1 VKPDVRYTWNDG
13 FGIAYQVLGRGRS
26 DLIYL
31 PGFASNVDL
40 QWDIPPYARFL
51 ERLATSSR
59 LILLDHRGIG
69 CSDRFPPG
77 GAATLEEIADDVL
90 AVMEALSSMRATIFA
105 VQESVFPALLLAAS
119 QPMRVSRLILFGGS
133 PSWVQ
138 SDDLPDEWS
147 AEFWESE
154 IRSYE
159 RLSSAV
165 ESMTRYNREAAPSLA
180 DDEQLARQLV
190 SLTVNSLGPAASAAE
205 VRILSQVDLRHVL
218 PSISVPTLVLS
229 REGDSVVSES
239 SSRFLADH
247 IAGAR
252 YAELPGRDTL
262 PWIGDTEP
270 IHAQIEDFLE
280 IEHSEPASTRRLATV
295 LFTDLVDSSARALA
309 LGDAAWSR
317 LLADHHRAVRRELA
331 AHGGTE
337 VDTAGD
343 GFFATFPGPAQGVRC
358 ASSISRAV
366 TELGIGIRVG
376 VHTGEVETVDGKPG
390 GTAVHVGARIA
401 ALAEPAEVLV
411 SQTVKDLAVGS
422 GIRFEDP
429 GEHELKGIPDPWRIY
444 RVAAAAT
451 DGV

>member
-1 VKPDVRYTWNDG
+1 MADGSDIPLASGLRSARHCAHGISTSGFVKPDVRYTWNDG
-13 FGIAYQVLGRGRS
+13 FGIAYQVLGRGRG

-51 ERLATSSR
+51 ERLAASSR

-138 SDDLPDEWS
+138 SDELPDEWT

-165 ESMTRYNREAAPSLA
+165 ESMTRYSREAAPSLA

-190 SLTVNSLGPAASAAE
+190 SLTVNSIGPAASAAE

-218 PSISVPTLVLS
+218 PSITVPTLVLR
-229 REGDSVVSES
+229 REGDTVVSES
-239 SSRFLADH
+239 SSRYLADH

-252 YAELPGRDTL
+252 HVELPGRDTL
-262 PWIGDTEP
+262 PWIGDAEP
-270 IHAQIEDFLE
+270 ILSQVEDFLE
-280 IEHSEPASTRRLATV
+280 IEHSATIVESTPC
-295 LFTDLVDSSARALA
+295 
-309 LGDAAWSR
+309 
-317 LLADHHRAVRRELA
+317 HRAVHGPRRL
-331 AHGGTE
+331 
-337 VDTAGD
+337 
-343 GFFATFPGPAQGVRC
+343 
-358 ASSISRAV
+358 
-366 TELGIGIRVG
+366 
-376 VHTGEVETVDGKPG
+376 
-390 GTAVHVGARIA
+390 VGARGR
-401 ALAEPAEVLV
+401 
-411 SQTVKDLAVGS
+411 T
-422 GIRFEDP
+422 R
-429 GEHELKGIPDPWRIY
+429 
-444 RVAAAAT
+444 
-451 DGV
+451 